1 MLIDLISRSSEHH
14 CVSQYFFSY
23 IIYIR
28 LLISTGRL
36 SNGRSFENR
45 MERNTIDRRK
55 KHLVVVLQINE
66 FQNGRE
72 TREKKYLLQGA
83 RARVCMC
90 VCTQFAITTAIKRST
105 RPARFNVSIAIFTV
119 GIACTPGEYL
129 SMPITHP
136 TTRFERRKLTRFLN
150 NTRDY

>member
-36 SNGRSFENR
+36 SNGRSFEWKEIRSIDGGEKTPCRRVANKR
-45 MERNTIDRRK
+45 VSKWERN
-55 KHLVVVLQINE
+55 E
-66 FQNGRE
+66 G
-72 TREKKYLLQGA
+72 KKYLLQGA

-136 TTRFERRKLTRFLN
+136 TTWFERRKLTRFLN